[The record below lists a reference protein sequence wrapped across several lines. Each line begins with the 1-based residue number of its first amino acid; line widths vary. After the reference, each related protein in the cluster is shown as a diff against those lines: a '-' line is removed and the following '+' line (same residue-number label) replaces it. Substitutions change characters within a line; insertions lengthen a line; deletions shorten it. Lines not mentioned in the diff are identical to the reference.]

1 LNLNGRI
8 LLFRIVRYGLL
19 LLLVVAGV
27 LLLTRNRTSN
37 VPFETVSA
45 RLQESIDSDHM
56 TKEQVRF
63 LKKFYGLNAEDYEG
77 VLIYVPGTNMYANE
91 VLLIR
96 LSDTSQA
103 DSVREAIEERI
114 DTQHNIF
121 AGYAPEQ
128 TALLEQSVVDVQ
140 GNYVLYVTDSDADR
154 IDEVFRS
161 AL

>member
-1 LNLNGRI
+1 MNLNGRI

>member
-1 LNLNGRI
+1 MNLNGRI

-140 GNYVLYVTDSDADR
+140 GNYVLYVTDYDADR

>member
-140 GNYVLYVTDSDADR
+140 GNYVLYVTDYDADR